1 MTLKFSN
8 IHCHTNLSIYD
19 SIKQAPE
26 YIDYIL
32 STGGDSIA
40 FTEHGNMSS
49 YPYYY
54 LYTEKLKK
62 QGVKIKS
69 IPGIEAYFIPSLKE
83 WQEVYNQT
91 REEKE
96 EGKKLRQKSEET
108 ETLVYEVEE
117 DTKKLH
123 FDKIKH
129 RNHLI
134 LLAKNEQGLTS
145 LFTLVSQSFKHGFY
159 KYPRLDFDALTT
171 HNKDKNL
178 VCLSGCVA
186 GPFSSLVSRLSH
198 ENKTYDEIQA
208 ELLNLTDRF
217 VSLFGHEN
225 FFYEIQFNKLSQQH
239 TINQHL
245 LDLSKRTGIK
255 LVVTNDCH
263 YPRPELWKDREL
275 YKKLGRLNF
284 KDENLKLPETVDE
297 LDYELYPKNA
307 EDTYTAYKKYC
318 STYSFYND
326 EVIKEAIN
334 NSWHITNDLVQ
345 DIKADTSIKLPEFKS
360 PTKQLTELC
369 LKAMKD
375 KELDKKQ
382 EYVDRLKEELELIKE
397 KKFENYFLTLHKGV
411 NAIKKH
417 LLLGTSRGSGGGSLV
432 LYLLDINQVDSVR
445 FDLLF
450 SRFLSKARVQYP
462 DVDLDFENK
471 DKVTKIL
478 KKTFGDDNVVP
489 ISNYNTMQLKS
500 LIKDIS
506 KFYDVPFQEVNTMTR
521 VIEQEVR
528 KKVLK
533 KGDDKN
539 LFQLTWENTTEH
551 SPTFNNFIEK
561 YPHVATHIKVLFQQ
575 NRSIGRHAGGI
586 LICPNL
592 ENRMPLIKSGG
603 VIQSPLVEGVTA
615 KHLEEFGFLK
625 FDCLALLTLRIIRNC
640 IEKILINKG
649 KKPTFDNVKLFYN
662 KHLHPDNANLDD
674 EKVFKNVWWKG
685 RYPAIFQ
692 FSEKNVQRFGKQFK
706 PSSIDDISSITSI
719 WRPGPLAADVH
730 TKVLNVRA
738 GKTQVI
744 YEHPAI
750 EECLKKTN
758 GELIYQEE
766 MLLIAN
772 KLAGMNME
780 DCDAL
785 RKAVLKRIFSTKDEA
800 LVKRNKLKVKFID
813 GCVANNFP
821 KHKAEELFKK
831 IEFCAGY
838 LFNKSHSLGYS
849 LISYQCAW
857 LFTYHE
863 KEWLQAYLENKEDT
877 GAKEN
882 VLDEIKKLRYEFIKP
897 DINLSTD
904 TWEIE
909 DKKIYF
915 SLNALKGLGKKAVFE
930 IITKKPY
937 NTIDDLLFDEN
948 KALNKKPLEV
958 LIKIGA
964 LDSTQLVGKDKLF
977 NSYKH
982 MHNVVIENFAKLKS
996 KKCGKENLEKL
1007 LLELPRDEEW
1017 NAAEKLENINKIM
1030 GLVDSS
1036 VLLSDSIKQKLEK
1049 HNIKSIDEFDKET
1062 MKKDLVWFVIKD
1074 VSTKLTK
1081 NNKPYAIISSM
1092 GTRGIDTRIRQW
1104 NTNGN
1109 GYKKYG
1115 LYVAEIEFDEEWGFS
1130 IRNNT
1135 SRVMQ
1140 LG

>member
-1 MTLKFSN
+1 MKLTFSN

-19 SIKQAPE
+19 SIRHAPE

-32 STGGDSIA
+32 STGGDAIA

-49 YPYYY
+49 FPHYY

-69 IPGIEAYFIPSLKE
+69 IPGIEAYFIPSLNE
-83 WQEVYNQT
+83 WQKAYNKAK
-91 REEKE
+91 EEKE
-96 EGKKLRQKSEET
+96 ENKKRPQKEEA

-123 FDKIKH
+123 LDKIKH

-145 LFTLVSQSFKHGFY
+145 LFTLVSRSFKYGFY
-159 KYPRLDFDALTT
+159 KYPRMDFEALAE
-171 HNKDKNL
+171 HNKEKNL

-186 GPFSSLVSRLSH
+186 GPFSSLAAKLTH
-198 ENKTYDEIQA
+198 ENKSYEEIQT

-217 VSLFGHEN
+217 VSLISREN
-225 FFYEIQFNKLSQQH
+225 FFYEIQFNKLAQQH
-239 TINQHL
+239 IINQHL
-245 LDLSKRTGIK
+245 IDLSKKTDIK

-284 KDENLKLPETVDE
+284 KDENLKLPETIDE

-307 EDTYTAYKKYC
+307 DDTYAAYKKYC
-318 STYSFYND
+318 SAYSFYDD
-326 EVIKEAIN
+326 ETIKDAIN
-334 NSWHITNDLVQ
+334 NSWHITNDLIQ
-345 DIKADTSIKLPEFKS
+345 DIKADTSVKLPEFKS

-369 LKAMKD
+369 LKSLKE

-382 EYVDRLKEELELIKE
+382 EYIDRLKYELELFKS
-397 KKFENYFLTLHKGV
+397 KKFENYFLTMHKAI
-411 NAIKKH
+411 NAVKKQC
-417 LLLGTSRGSGGGSLV
+417 LIGTGRGSGTGSLV
-432 LYLLDINQVDSVR
+432 CYLLDITQTDPLKHSLSIHR
-445 FDLLF
+445 FI
-450 SRFLSKARVQYP
+450 SPGRSQYP
-462 DVDLDFENK
+462 DIDLDFENK
-471 DKVTKIL
+471 EKVTKIL

-506 KFYDVPFQEVNTMTR
+506 KFYDIPFQEVNTMTR
-521 VIEQEVR
+521 AIEQEVR

-539 LFQLTWENTTEH
+539 LFQLTWENTSEH
-551 SPTFNNFIEK
+551 SPTFNAFIEK
-561 YPHVATHIKVLFQQ
+561 YPHVASHIKVLFQQ
-575 NRSIGRHAGGI
+575 NRSIGRHAGG
-586 LICPNL
+586 LLVCNNL
-592 ENRMPLIKSGG
+592 ENKMPLIKSGG
-603 VIQSPLVEGVTA
+603 VIQSAITEGVSY

-640 IEKILINKG
+640 IEKILVSKN
-649 KKPTFDNVKLFYN
+649 KKPTFENVKLFYDRY
-662 KHLHPDNANLDD
+662 LHPDNANLDD

-692 FSEKNVQRFGKQFK
+692 FSEKNAQRFGKQFK
-706 PSSIDDISSITSI
+706 PLSVDDISSITSI

-730 TKVLNVRA
+730 TKVLDIRT
-738 GKTQVI
+738 GKKQVI
-744 YEHPAI
+744 YEHPA
-750 EECLKKTN
+750 LKEILEVTS
-758 GELIYQEE
+758 GEMIYQEQ
-766 MLLIAN
+766 LLDIAS
-772 KLAGMNME
+772 KLAKMNID

-785 RKAVLKRIFSTKDEA
+785 RKAVLKRVFSTKDEA
-800 LVKRNKLKVKFID
+800 LVKRNKLKIKFID

-838 LFNKSHSLGYS
+838 LFSRNHSFAYS
-849 LISYQCAW
+849 LISYQCSW

-882 VLDEIKKLRYEFIKP
+882 VLDEIKKLGYEFIKP
-897 DINLSTD
+897 DINTSTD

-909 DKKIYF
+909 SKKIYF
-915 SLNALKGLGKKAVFE
+915 SLNALKGLGKKAIFE
-930 IITKKPY
+930 ILTKKPY
-937 NTIDDLLFDEN
+937 NSIDDLLFDEN
-948 KALNKKPLEV
+948 KALGKKPLEV

-964 LDSTQLVGKDKLF
+964 LDSMQLIGADKMF
-977 NSYKH
+977 SSYKH
-982 MHNVVIENFAKLKS
+982 MFNVVIENFTKIKN
-996 KKCGKENLEKL
+996 KKRGKENLEKL

-1030 GLVDSS
+1030 GLVDSGI
-1036 VLLSDSIKQKLEK
+1036 LISDSIKKKLEK
-1049 HNIKSIDEFDKET
+1049 HNIKSIDEFDKENA
-1062 MKKDLVWFVIKD
+1062 KKELVWFVIKD
-1074 VSTKLTK
+1074 VATKLTK

-1092 GTRGIDTRIRQW
+1092 GTRGTDTRIRQW
-1104 NTNGN
+1104 NTSGN

-1115 LYVAEIEFDEEWGFS
+1115 LYVAEVEFDEEWGFS
-1130 IRNNT
+1130 IRNY
-1135 SRVMQ
+1135 SDKVMQ
-1140 LG
+1140 LA